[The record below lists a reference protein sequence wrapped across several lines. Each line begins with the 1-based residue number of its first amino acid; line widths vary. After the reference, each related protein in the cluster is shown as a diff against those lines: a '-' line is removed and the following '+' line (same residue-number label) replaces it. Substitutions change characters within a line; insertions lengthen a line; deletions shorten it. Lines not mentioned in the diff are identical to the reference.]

1 MANYHDIKYNV
12 DYAGLA
18 GALMPLATFTSDG
31 SDATASFTST
41 HITST
46 YKEYLFVFNNIHSET
61 DNQDFTFNAS
71 VDNGSNYNVTKT
83 DTYFNAYHT
92 EDDSDEGIQYQ
103 TAEDLAQGTGFTN
116 LTKEQA
122 NDNDSGASGF
132 LKIFEPSTTT
142 FVKHYISQFSYFQ
155 HNDYSQNAFKA
166 GYLNTTSAVN
176 NIQFKMSSGEIQG
189 GTIQMFG
196 VI

>member
-18 GALMPLATFTSDG
+18 GALMPLASFTSDG
-31 SDATASFTST
+31 SDTNASFTST

-132 LKIFEPSTTT
+132 LKIFEPSSTT